1 MVQEE
6 IVRIFQI
13 LFFPGFLF
21 LVLAAF
27 FYEWVDR
34 KFVARLQNRL
44 GPLHT
49 GPMGLLQPFA
59 DFLKLLSKEDIVPGA
74 ADRLF
79 FSAVPIFMLSLPLT
93 ALFCIPIISSVALV
107 SFEGDLIFVIFVTT
121 LFVIS
126 VFIGAWSSTN
136 RFSTVGGMRACLQM
150 LGYAVPMTVAMIG
163 PAIVAKTLSI
173 SRIVQWQTTGLWFVL
188 TQPLGFAIVA
198 ICFLAELQ
206 KIPFDIPKAETEL
219 VAGWLTEFGG
229 KKLALLK
236 LAEDLNFVLAG
247 SIMASL
253 YLGGA
258 SGFWFAPPFVWFIIK
273 LTVCTLILSNLRAL
287 FARFRID
294 QLMRGVWKYLTPLAL
309 LQIILVELIPW

>member
-1 MVQEE
+1 MVQEAIISLLQ
-6 IVRIFQI
+6 IVI
-13 LFFPGFLF
+13 FPGFLF
-21 LVLAAF
+21 LILAAF

-34 KFVARLQNRL
+34 KIVARLQNRY

-49 GPMGLLQPFA
+49 GPKGLLQPFA
-59 DFLKLLSKEDIVPGA
+59 DFLKLLSKEDIIPYA
-74 ADRLF
+74 TDKLF
-79 FSAVPIFMLSLPLT
+79 FSAVPVFMLSLPLT
-93 ALFCIPIISSVALV
+93 ALFCIPIINSTALI
-107 SFEGDLIFVIFVTT
+107 SFEGDLILVIFITT
-121 LFVIS
+121 LIVIS
-126 VFIGAWSSTN
+126 VFIGAWASTN

-150 LGYAVPMTVAMIG
+150 LGYEIPLTIALVG

-173 SRIVQWQTTGLWFVL
+173 SKIVQWQTTGLWFIL
-188 TQPLGFAIVA
+188 TQPLGFIIVT

-206 KIPFDIPKAETEL
+206 KIPFDIPRAETEV

-229 KKLALLK
+229 KKLALLR
-236 LAEDLNFVLAG
+236 LAEDLELVLAG

-253 YLGGA
+253 YLGGP
-258 SGFWFAPPFVWFIIK
+258 SGFGFMSPFVWFIIK
-273 LTVCTLILSNLRAL
+273 LTICILILSNLRAL

>member
-34 KFVARLQNRL
+34 KFVAKLQNRF

-59 DFLKLLSKEDIVPGA
+59 DFLKLLSKEDFVPRA
-74 ADRLF
+74 ADKLF
-79 FSAVPIFMLSLPLT
+79 FSVVPIFLLSLPLT
-93 ALFCIPIISSVALV
+93 ALFCVPMISPMALV
-107 SFEGDLIFVIFVTT
+107 SFEGDLIFVVFVTT
-121 LFVIS
+121 LIVIS

-150 LGYAVPMTVAMIG
+150 LGYGVPMTVAMVG

-173 SRIVQWQTTGLWFVL
+173 SRIVQWQATGFWFVL
-188 TQPLGFAIVA
+188 TQPLGFAIVT

-206 KIPFDIPKAETEL
+206 KIPFDIPRAESEL

-229 KKLALLK
+229 KKLALLR
-236 LAEDLNFVLAG
+236 LAEDLDFVLAG
-247 SIMASL
+247 SIMVSL
-253 YLGGA
+253 YLGGT

-273 LTVCTLILSNLRAL
+273 LTVCALILSNLRAL